1 MTTPSGYQ
9 QYDPSAGY
17 STPSSPVTSSMAT
30 SYYDR
35 QPQSGG
41 TGIMVLIFV
50 GIILAM
56 VGKII
61 IAVMFKVDD
70 SDAVENLM
78 MISTIMTGIGGGL
91 AAMGLI
97 WGGLGNANFG
107 DNLRLGL
114 IIAGGIAIGLY
125 IGSGMGLWSLLGL
138 F

>member
-1 MTTPSGYQ
+1 
-9 QYDPSAGY
+9 
-17 STPSSPVTSSMAT
+17 
-30 SYYDR
+30 
-35 QPQSGG
+35 
-41 TGIMVLIFV
+41 MVLIFV